1 MSFAMI
7 ILNQNIAAVQ
17 NYATWIQ
24 IAIKTEDFT
33 NDVGKRFDKSN
44 YAIKRKLPTGKNL
57 KNNWINER

>member
-1 MSFAMI
+1 MI

-24 IAIKTEDFT
+24 IVIKTEDVYEDFT

-57 KNNWINER
+57 KK

>member
-7 ILNQNIAAVQ
+7 ILKQNVAAVQ

-24 IAIKTEDFT
+24 IAIKTEDVYEDFT

-44 YAIKRKLPTGKNL
+44 YAIKRKLPTGKN
-57 KNNWINER
+57 